1 MLCFQCNTHL
11 VNLYTSAVFIAP
23 NLHFIVTTMWKRL
36 VALLFLLSL
45 LIIPSLFLTSEVE
58 TYLVE
63 LLSRTRTNAS
73 NLITT
78 TTNPQELNALEVR
91 NEQVTSL
98 NNERDKQLLK
108 DDINEDQVSHI
119 K

>member
-1 MLCFQCNTHL
+1 MQ
-11 VNLYTSAVFIAP
+11 YTTGKFLHICSFFAP
-23 NLHFIVTTMWKRL
+23 NLHFIVTTMWKRV

-78 TTNPQELNALEVR
+78 TTNQLELNALEGG

-98 NNERDKQLLK
+98 NNERDKKILK
-108 DDINEDQVSHI
+108 DNINENQVPHI

>member
-1 MLCFQCNTHL
+1 MQYTTAKFL
-11 VNLYTSAVFIAP
+11 TSAVFFAP
-23 NLHFIVTTMWKRL
+23 NLHFIVTTMWKRV
-36 VALLFLLSL
+36 VATLFLLSL

-78 TTNPQELNALEVR
+78 TTNQLELNALEGG

-98 NNERDKQLLK
+98 NNERDKKILK
-108 DDINEDQVSHI
+108 DNINENQVPHI

>member
-1 MLCFQCNTHL
+1 
-11 VNLYTSAVFIAP
+11 
-23 NLHFIVTTMWKRL
+23 MWKR
-36 VALLFLLSL
+36 VVSILFLLSL

-78 TTNPQELNALEVR
+78 TTNPQELNALEEG

-98 NNERDKQLLK
+98 NNEKDKQITK
-108 DDINEDQVSHI
+108 DYINEDQVPHI